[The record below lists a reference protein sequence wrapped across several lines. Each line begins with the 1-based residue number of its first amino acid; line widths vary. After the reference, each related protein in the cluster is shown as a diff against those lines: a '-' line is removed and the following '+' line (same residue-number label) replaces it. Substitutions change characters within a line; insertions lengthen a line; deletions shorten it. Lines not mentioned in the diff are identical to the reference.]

1 MPGLKLF
8 AEAMCCNIPVIC
20 FDKTS
25 ISEIVEHKKT
35 GFIVKN
41 FSSAELKKS
50 IEWVSQNLN
59 SNLLNNRRNK
69 NLMNLFDSKLIA
81 KKYIKL
87 YESLLA
93 N

>member
-1 MPGLKLF
+1 MG
-8 AEAMCCNIPVIC
+8 I
-20 FDKTS
+20 
-25 ISEIVEHKKT
+25 
-35 GFIVKN
+35 
-41 FSSAELKKS
+41 
-50 IEWVSQNLN
+50 QNLN